1 MCAGSQEIIMGLN
14 KDIIITNLKEIESLN
29 SRAFTLTKRK
39 KEIIMTR
46 TLKTL
51 ALFLMVSTVS
61 FAYAQQDELDDTKK
75 GGGKSTVKD
84 NVKKGSGVKLDG
96 TIKTDGSKPNPARL
110 ASHESGAAS
119 VDKKEGMTQGKAKKG
134 SFWSRLFG
142 KKDAKNKKEE

>member
-1 MCAGSQEIIMGLN
+1 
-14 KDIIITNLKEIESLN
+14 
-29 SRAFTLTKRK
+29 
-39 KEIIMTR
+39 MTR

-61 FAYAQQDELDDTKK
+61 FAYAQQDEVDDTRK

-84 NVKKGSGVKLDG
+84 NVKKGTGVKLDG
-96 TIKTDGSKPNPARL
+96 TIKTGGSTPTPAKL
-110 ASHESGAAS
+110 ANHESGVAA
-119 VDKKEGMTQGKAKKG
+119 VDKKEGMAKGKAKKG